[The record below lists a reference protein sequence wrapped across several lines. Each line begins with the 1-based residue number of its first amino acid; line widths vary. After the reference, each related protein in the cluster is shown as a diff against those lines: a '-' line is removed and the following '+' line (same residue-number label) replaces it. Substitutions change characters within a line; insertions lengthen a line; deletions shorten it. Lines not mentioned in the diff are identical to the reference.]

1 MAVKRKPAATGSKK
15 GEQDSPPVISKIKDY
30 IGIAV
35 GIASIIKIFKEIFS
49 AQ

>member
-15 GEQDSPPVISKIKDY
+15 GEQDSPSVISKIRDY
-30 IGIAV
+30 IGIAA
-35 GIASIIKIFKEIFS
+35 GIAHIIKIFKEIFS

>member
-1 MAVKRKPAATGSKK
+1 MAAKSKSTATGSQKDK
-15 GEQDSPPVISKIKDY
+15 QDSPSIISKIKDY

>member
-15 GEQDSPPVISKIKDY
+15 GEQDSPPVISKIRDY
-30 IGIAV
+30 IGIVA

-49 AQ
+49 VQ